1 MSERARRQ
9 NTWPPVGICVVLIL
23 WAWHRLGFFT
33 MSRLVPTGDGRVVRA
48 PNGLATVDH
57 PFHAERLHVLLQAL
71 QDGYFPRWIFS
82 HQGGYPAEFYPLGG
96 AFVDLGVWLLT
107 FGQMSVP
114 MVHTWAV
121 AAVLALPAVGFF
133 AIARM
138 AHLNPWLPVV
148 VTAGHLCVRGWWW
161 SGGSMELIEWGLIT
175 NVLAAMLVFLSLPAI
190 AVIVDRGSRR
200 WMAVAAVLIGWAEV
214 TNPRSALAVASVVVA
229 AVIVIGGRLRTE
241 PVRLIR
247 LLTVLVLGGG
257 LSAPVLVPLIRY
269 RDLYYFVNYSRYDR
283 LIDWWH
289 STVQAVST
297 PFLIAALIG
306 LPIALFS
313 NGPTI
318 ERLLGWTLVL
328 YVVGTLYLVE
338 IDWPATWTE
347 QLETTRLMP
356 FQRLLMFAVA
366 AIALGR
372 LFDRIPALLGDAL
385 GPLLV
390 LAVLTLYIW
399 APPSFIP
406 ESDRGLIRLGT
417 TAEPG
422 IVDLHAAV
430 EAADVRAQPGSALLI
445 LGSTVSWHDQ
455 MWANLWTERLLFYDD
470 WLWYWQT
477 QHVGD
482 YDPLTE
488 HAYRLDSSTIN
499 EDYLHT
505 HGIGAIVVTGEA
517 RPAAASAPFLIPV
530 RTGIY
535 DVYLV
540 TRPTTLATLDGSNVS
555 SRIDGERI
563 RIDGTAAGG
572 TLIVRENWFPRWT
585 ATVAGKSVPVR
596 HRTDGYME
604 VAVPTGTSGVTLTY
618 SETNLDWFAWV
629 LASGAGLVVLGL
641 VGWPR
646 PTARS
651 VPRESLE
658 PIAPAQI

>member
-9 NTWPPVGICVVLIL
+9 NTWPPIGICVALIL

-57 PFHAERLHVLLQAL
+57 PFHAARFHVLLQAV
-71 QDGYFPRWIFS
+71 QDGHFPRWIFS

-96 AFVDLGVWLLT
+96 AFVDLGIWLLT

-121 AAVLALPAVGFF
+121 AAVFALPAVGFF

-138 AHLNPWLPVV
+138 AHLNLVAGRRYGRTSLRARLVV
-148 VTAGHLCVRGWWW
+148 VRRLDGIDRMGTDHQCPRRHTCL
-161 SGGSMELIEWGLIT
+161 
-175 NVLAAMLVFLSLPAI
+175 FSLPAI
-190 AVIVDRGSRR
+190 AVVVDRGSRR

-229 AVIVIGGRLRTE
+229 GAIVIGDRLRSE
-241 PVRLIR
+241 PVRVGR

-257 LSAPVLVPLIRY
+257 LAAPVLAPLIRY

-318 ERLLGWTLVL
+318 ERLVGWTLVL

-372 LFDRIPALLGDAL
+372 LFDRIPALPGEAL
-385 GPLLV
+385 GPVLV
-390 LAVLTLYIW
+390 LAVLTLYVW

-430 EAADVRAQPGSALLI
+430 EAADVRTQPGSAILI

-455 MWANLWTERLLFYDD
+455 MWANLWTDRLLFYDD

-488 HAYRLDSSTIN
+488 HAYKLDSSTID
-499 EDYLHT
+499 EDYLRT

-517 RPAAASAPFLIPV
+517 RPAAANATFLSPI

-540 TRPTTLATLDGSNVS
+540 TWPTTLATLDGSNVS
-555 SRIDGERI
+555 SQIDGERI
-563 RIDGTAAGG
+563 RITETAAGG

-585 ATVAGKSVPVR
+585 ATAAGQNAPIR

-604 VAVPTGTSGVTLTY
+604 IVVPVGASSVTLTY
-618 SETNLDWFAWV
+618 SETNVDWFAWL
-629 LASGAGLVVLGL
+629 LASAAGLVVLATSGL
-641 VGWPR
+641 
-646 PTARS
+646 A
-651 VPRESLE
+651 
-658 PIAPAQI
+658 